1 MKIKKLRNEK
11 TTKEM
16 KKQKK
21 QLLYIILISIAFG
34 CQPNEEKNPIL
45 EKKDLNRIVLV
56 GGSLISG
63 MENHPF
69 FEYSMVRLFSKEPIS
84 VRNIGW
90 PADDVFGLARSQF
103 GSGQNARS
111 IWKPPVAEEGE
122 EEDGFG
128 FEMLKKNIDETAPT
142 TLIIGYGNEVAFS
155 EKEEDLELFK
165 SGYMRLLDFV
175 EKKKIKLILL
185 SPTKNEVAF
194 SSLEKCKTR
203 NNWLGKASV
212 FIKEQA
218 SQRGHTFIDLYSELI
233 QDPKQHLFT
242 DNGIQLNQ
250 GGYEKM
256 SDILLSKLGLNVKDD
271 FSITIDEKA
280 NVLNTTNCQINN
292 FSPTV
297 YGASFD
303 LTPTQA
309 LYAGKLI
316 SKEPVTIFIRG
327 QLYSKGQDTV
337 SFLNLSTDSLRQNR
351 LINTIKEKNRLHRN
365 RLRPLNEAYIS
376 LFRSHEMGHLAYEL
390 DDLLRLVEEKEI
402 EISKLLYSDTYDV
415 EIELI
420 KPYKAPKV
428 YSEYL
433 VPAFPPEPNIAQE
446 LAAFNIAEGYE
457 ISLFASDPIIANPI
471 SINWDSKGRA
481 WVATSSTFPHL
492 KPGRE
497 PNDKLII
504 LEDTDNDG
512 KADKHTV
519 FAEKLLNP
527 YSVMPVAGGAY
538 VTSATEF
545 LFLVD
550 TDGDDKSDERRIVY
564 DGFGNADA
572 SHMIH
577 GLRWAPWGDLYFTQ
591 GIYINSFVDTPY
603 GRRVLNGTGTWA
615 FRPEN
620 ESLEI
625 ISRGLVNPWGLAF
638 DQWGQS
644 FATSGAGNGG
654 INYVFPGSAHRMA
667 VGAANVLP
675 GLNSGKPKYTSA
687 EFIYSRHF
695 PKNWQGSIITN
706 DYRANRTVRYSITPE
721 QSSYLS
727 KEVETI
733 IKADQRSYRP
743 VESKIGPDGALY
755 IVDFFDPILGHG
767 EIDFY
772 HPVRDNAH
780 GRIWKVTKKGS
791 PLIPVQNF
799 ANESSEELL
808 EQLKSP
814 EQYTRLQANRAYV
827 EQKGDPKK
835 VIDWIYNLRKS
846 DQNYTQ
852 HRLEGLWLLRALNH
866 YDEPTILKSLNSNNS
881 HEKAAA
887 VRMLAHWEK
896 QEENLDLLNV
906 LIEDYNPQVRL
917 ETLHALRAMGGIGAA
932 EIAIKA
938 LNKPMDQYLE
948 FALNLTI
955 SSLQNEWLTGMIKG
969 ENIFGQ
975 DQNKQLYALT
985 TSSDSRVVP
994 FISSLLDKSTID
1006 PSLANKAWLLLADIG
1021 DSKAK
1026 SKVLEKAVE
1035 GDLEL
1040 LNAMI
1045 GAPKANQAKPDNLSL
1060 LKSLLI
1066 HEQTELRIAGLKL
1079 SERWEAVEHI
1089 EAINEMM
1096 KSSTEVN
1103 VKMAA
1108 GRALLAMGKLS
1119 EITDM
1124 AKSAADQNLRTV
1136 ASAVWIEYS
1145 PESAVDNAIKLLKE
1159 LNSPDLAEL
1168 IFVAY
1173 RNLEKGSKILSKAL
1187 EGQKIPEE
1195 TASIGLK
1202 VVQSSGF
1209 NLVDL
1214 ENAILEAGNIKSI
1227 GSDLSEADKEQ
1238 LIRDA
1243 QESGDSWRGGAI
1255 FLRKSIA
1262 CASCHRHKINGIG
1275 GLSGPDLTTIGSF
1288 KDPYSILESILDPDA
1303 DIKQG
1308 YETVLLTKTNGDM
1321 ISGVLHRKTNNSTLV
1336 RQATGEI
1343 LEIPAAEIAKL
1354 DVSSRSLMPPGL
1366 TNNLHKDELKDLLAY
1381 LISLGVEK

>member
-1 MKIKKLRNEK
+1 
-11 TTKEM
+11 M

-34 CQPNEEKNPIL
+34 CQPNDEKNAIL

-69 FEYSMVRLFSKEPIS
+69 FEYSMVRVFSKEPIS
-84 VRNIGW
+84 FRNIGW

-103 GSGQNARS
+103 GSAAQKTRS
-111 IWKPPVAEEGE
+111 NWEPPVAEEGE

-128 FEMLKKNIDETAPT
+128 FEVLKKNIDETAPT
-142 TLIIGYGNEVAFS
+142 TLIIGYGNEAAFS
-155 EKEEDLELFK
+155 EKDEDLELFK
-165 SGYMRLLDFV
+165 SGYIRLLDFV

-185 SPTKNEVAF
+185 SPTKQEVVF
-194 SSLEKCKTR
+194 NSLEKCNTR
-203 NNWLGKASV
+203 NNWLGKASA

-233 QDPKQHLFT
+233 QNPKQHLFT
-242 DNGIQLNQ
+242 ENGIQLNQ
-250 GGYEKM
+250 AGYEKM
-256 SDILLSKLGLNVKDD
+256 SDILLSKLGLNVKDK
-271 FSITIDEKA
+271 FAITVDEKA

-292 FSPTV
+292 FSPTL
-297 YGASFD
+297 YGVSFD
-303 LTPTQA
+303 LTPAQT
-309 LYAGKLI
+309 LYVGELI
-316 SKEPVTIFIRG
+316 SKKPVAIYING
-327 QLYSKGQDTV
+327 QLQSKRQDTV

-351 LINTIKEKNRLHRN
+351 LINTIKEKNRLYRV
-365 RLRPLNEAYIS
+365 RLKPLNETYIS
-376 LFRSHEMGHLAYEL
+376 LFRSHEMGHLAYES

-402 EISKLLYSDTYDV
+402 EISKLLDSDSDTYHI

-420 KPYKAPKV
+420 KSWVSPKD
-428 YSEYL
+428 YSEYD
-433 VPAFPPEPNIAQE
+433 VPGIIPEPNIAQE

-457 ISLFASDPIIANPI
+457 ISLFASDPMIANPI
-471 SINWDSKGRA
+471 NINWDSKGRA
-481 WVATSSTFPHL
+481 WVATSSTYPHNL
-492 KPGRE
+492 PGRE
-497 PNDKLII
+497 ANDKIII

-519 FAEKLLNP
+519 FAENLLIP
-527 YSVMPVAGGAY
+527 HSVMPVAGGAY
-538 VTSATEF
+538 VTSASQF
-545 LFLVD
+545 LFLAD
-550 TDGDDKSDERRIVY
+550 TDGDDKSDDRRIVY
-564 DGFGNADA
+564 DGFGNADVH
-572 SHMIH
+572 HMIH

-591 GIYINSFVDTPY
+591 SIYTNSFIETPY
-603 GRRVLNGTGTWA
+603 GRRVLNGSGTWA

-644 FATSGAGNGG
+644 FATDGAGSSG
-654 INYVFPGSAHRMA
+654 INYVFPGSAHRTA

-675 GLNSGKPKYTSA
+675 GLNSSTPKYTSA

-721 QSSYLS
+721 QSGYLS

-733 IKADQRSYRP
+733 IKSAHRAYRP
-743 VESKIGPDGALY
+743 VDSKIGPDGALY
-755 IVDFFDPILGHG
+755 IVDWYNIIIGHG
-767 EIDFY
+767 EVDFY
-772 HPVRDNAH
+772 HPARDKTH

-791 PLIPVQNF
+791 PLVPVQNF
-799 ANESSEELL
+799 ANESPEGLL
-808 EQLKSP
+808 EQLKSS

-827 EQKGDPKK
+827 EQKGDPKI
-835 VIDWIYNLRKS
+835 VIDWIKNLKKS
-846 DQNYTQ
+846 DQNYTH

-866 YDEPTILKSLNSNNS
+866 YDGPIILESLKSNNS

-887 VRMLAHWEK
+887 IRMLAHWKK
-896 QEENLDLLNV
+896 QEENLNILDV
-906 LIEDYNPQVRL
+906 LIKDGNPQVRL
-917 ETLHALRAMGGIGAA
+917 ETLHALRAMDNIRAA

-948 FALNLTI
+948 FALKLTM
-955 SSLQNEWLTGMIKG
+955 SSLENKWLTGMIKG

-985 TSSDSRVVP
+985 TSSDRRVVP
-994 FISSLLDKSTID
+994 FITSLLDQSAID
-1006 PSLANKAWLLLADIG
+1006 PSLANKAWLVLANIG

-1026 SKVLEKAVE
+1026 SKVLEKAVKE
-1035 GDLEL
+1035 GNLEL

-1045 GAPKANQAKPDNLSL
+1045 GTPNANQAKPDNLSL
-1060 LKSLLI
+1060 LKSLLAQ
-1066 HEQTELRIAGLKL
+1066 EQTELRIAGLKL
-1079 SERWEAVEHI
+1079 SKRWKAVEYI
-1089 EAINEMM
+1089 GAITELMNT
-1096 KSSTEVN
+1096 STDVK

-1124 AKSAADQNLRTV
+1124 AKSAADQNLRTA
-1136 ASAVWIEYS
+1136 ASVVWIEYS
-1145 PESAVDNAIKLLKE
+1145 PESAAENAVKLLKK
-1159 LNSPDLAEL
+1159 LKSPDLAEL
-1168 IFVAY
+1168 IFKSY
-1173 RNLEKGSKILSKAL
+1173 RSLDTGPKILSKAL

-1195 TASIGLK
+1195 IAIIGLND
-1202 VVQSSGF
+1202 VQSSGF
-1209 NLVDL
+1209 DLVDL
-1214 ENAILEAGNIKSI
+1214 ENAIIESGNIKPIDSDLTAAEKKQLIKDTQEDGDLIRGRNIYQRTSI
-1227 GSDLSEADKEQ
+1227 G
-1238 LIRDA
+1238 
-1243 QESGDSWRGGAI
+1243 
-1255 FLRKSIA
+1255 
-1262 CASCHRHKINGIG
+1262 CVSCHQINGNG
-1275 GLSGPDLTTIGSF
+1275 GLVGPDLTSIGSF
-1288 KDPYSILESILDPDA
+1288 MTPNSILESILNPNA
-1303 DIKQG
+1303 DIKEG
-1308 YETVLLTKTNGDM
+1308 YQTVLVTKTNGDM

-1336 RQATGEI
+1336 RLATGEI
-1343 LEIPAAEIAKL
+1343 LEIPAAEIAKQ
-1354 DVSSRSLMPPGL
+1354 DVSRRSLMPPGL